1 MHNGFG
7 DSDSVELQTRILQY
21 RAGLF
26 DPLTKLPTLPVV
38 IDRVRQMLDERGNL
52 HVLLVRIEH
61 EQNLERIVG
70 WERYDAVLGSVA
82 SHHSGLLEAVT
93 DSANL
98 LCQENVRGDIFLV
111 ILADHFEAGRL
122 HDTLVEGIKITNEN
136 GEDELVAVRVGQGVI
151 KMRPALR
158 VERTIYNG
166 ILDARQDFHRRGEA
180 LDQARLDEVRHI
192 LRDGSIRTLFQPIV
206 RLPWRKILGFEALS
220 RGPEG
225 SYLET
230 ADNLFGFTERAG
242 MLGEVEMLCVERAL
256 ANAKK
261 LPEGSILFLNL
272 SMLGLEY
279 IESEEP
285 GLTGKFKETGRSPTE
300 CVLEITER
308 TYAESADR
316 LRERV
321 AELRKNGFRIAIDDM
336 GTGYSALH
344 VLAELQPEFIKLDK
358 MLVRDLPDEPIKRN
372 LVSAIT
378 RFARDSQSVV
388 IAEGV
393 ETEDEVEVLTELGV
407 ELQQGYFFGFPEPVE
422 KLKNTNVLTFKR
434 EPAKSF

>member
-1 MHNGFG
+1 MALNGFAI
-7 DSDSVELQTRILQY
+7 SDPVELKTRILQY
-21 RAGLF
+21 RASLF
-26 DPLTKLPTLPVV
+26 DPVTKLPTLPVV
-38 IDRVRQMLDERGNL
+38 LDRIRRMLDERGSL
-52 HVLLVRIEH
+52 QVLLVRIEH

-70 WERYDAVLGSVA
+70 WERYDAVLCSVSA
-82 SHHSGLLEAVT
+82 HLSGLLEAAAGAG
-93 DSANL
+93 SL

-111 ILADHFEAGRL
+111 ILADDFEAGRL
-122 HDTLVEGIKITNEN
+122 HDSLIDGITITHETGESEKI
-136 GEDELVAVRVGQGVI
+136 AVRVGQGVI

-166 ILDARQDFHRRGEA
+166 ILEARQDFHRRGEA
-180 LDQARLDEVRHI
+180 LDQARLDEVRSI
-192 LRDGSIRTLFQPIV
+192 LRTGSIRTLFQPIV
-206 RLPWRKILGFEALS
+206 RVPDREIIGFEALS
-220 RGPEG
+220 RGPDG

-242 MLGEVEMLCVERAL
+242 MLGEVELLCVDRAL
-256 ANAKK
+256 KNADL
-261 LPEGSILFLNL
+261 LPDGSILFVNL

-279 IESEEP
+279 IESE
-285 GLTGKFKETGRSPTE
+285 GLGLNGRVKVAGRSPSE

-308 TYAESADR
+308 TYAESASR

-321 AELRKNGFRIAIDDM
+321 AELRKHGFRIAIDDM

-344 VLAELQPEFIKLDK
+344 VLAELQPDFIKLDK

-378 RFARDSQSVV
+378 GFARDSQSIV

-393 ETEDEVEVLTELGV
+393 ETEDEVETLKDLGI
-407 ELQQGYFFGFPEPVE
+407 ELQQGYFFGYPEAV
-422 KLKNTNVLTFKR
+422 
-434 EPAKSF
+434 

>member
-7 DSDSVELQTRILQY
+7 DSDSAELQTRILQY

-52 HVLLVRIEH
+52 YVLLVRIEH

-70 WERYDAVLGSVA
+70 WERYDAVLASVA
-82 SHHSGLLEAVT
+82 GHLSGLLEAVT

-122 HDTLVEGIKITNEN
+122 HDTLIEGIEITNEN

-180 LDQARLDEVRHI
+180 LDQARLDEVRRI
-192 LRDGSIRTLFQPIV
+192 LRDRSIRTLFQPIV

-242 MLGEVEMLCVERAL
+242 MLGEVEMLCVDRAL

-261 LPEGSILFLNL
+261 LPEGAILFLNL

-279 IESEEP
+279 IESEEL
-285 GLTGKFKETGRSPTE
+285 GLTGRVKEAGRSPTE

-378 RFARDSQSVV
+378 TFAKDSRSVV

-434 EPAKSF
+434 EPAKSS

>member
-1 MHNGFG
+1 VHNGFG
-7 DSDSVELQTRILQY
+7 DSDAVELQTRILQY

-52 HVLLVRIEH
+52 YVLLVRIEH

-70 WERYDAVLGSVA
+70 WERYDAVLASVA
-82 SHHSGLLEAVT
+82 GHLSGLLEAVT

-122 HDTLVEGIKITNEN
+122 HDTLIEGIEITNEN

-180 LDQARLDEVRHI
+180 LDQARLDEVRRI
-192 LRDGSIRTLFQPIV
+192 LRDRSIRTLFQPIV

-242 MLGEVEMLCVERAL
+242 MLGEVEMLCVDRAL

-261 LPEGSILFLNL
+261 LPEGAILFLNL

-285 GLTGKFKETGRSPTE
+285 GLTGKVKEAGRSPME

-378 RFARDSQSVV
+378 TFAKDSRSVV

>member
-1 MHNGFG
+1 VHNEPN
-7 DSDSVELQTRILQY
+7 DTDPVELQTRILQY

-38 IDRVRQMLDERGNL
+38 VDRVRRMLDERGSL
-52 HVLLVRIEH
+52 QVLLVRIEH

-70 WERYDAVLGSVA
+70 WERYDAVLRSVA
-82 SHHSGLLEAVT
+82 VHLSRLLEEFT
-93 DSANL
+93 DSASL

-122 HDTLVEGIKITNEN
+122 HDTLVEGITITNES
-136 GEDELVAVRVGQGVI
+136 GESERIAVRVGQGMI

-180 LDQARLDEVRHI
+180 LDQARLDEVRAI
-192 LRDGSIRTLFQPIV
+192 LRDGSVRTLFQPIV
-206 RLPWRKILGFEALS
+206 RLPWRRVLGFEALS

-230 ADNLFGFTERAG
+230 AENLFGFTERAG
-242 MLGEVEMLCVERAL
+242 LLGEVEMLCVDRAL
-256 ANAKK
+256 INARK

-272 SMLGLEY
+272 SMLGLEF
-279 IESEEP
+279 IESEELD
-285 GLTGKFKETGRSPTE
+285 LTGRVKEAGRAPAE

-344 VLAELQPEFIKLDK
+344 VLAELQPDFIKLDK

-378 RFARDSQSVV
+378 SFAKDSQSIV

-393 ETEDEVEVLTELGV
+393 ETEDEVDILIKLGI
-407 ELQQGYFFGFPEPVE
+407 ELQQGYFFGFPEPAE
-422 KLKNTNVLTFKR
+422 HLQNTNVLTFKR
-434 EPAKSF
+434 

>member
-1 MHNGFG
+1 
-7 DSDSVELQTRILQY
+7 
-21 RAGLF
+21 
-26 DPLTKLPTLPVV
+26 
-38 IDRVRQMLDERGNL
+38 MLDERGNL
-52 HVLLVRIEH
+52 YVLLVRIEH

-70 WERYDAVLGSVA
+70 WERYDAVLASVA
-82 SHHSGLLEAVT
+82 GHLSGLLEAVT

-122 HDTLVEGIKITNEN
+122 HDTLIEGIEITNEN

-180 LDQARLDEVRHI
+180 LDQARLDEVRRI
-192 LRDGSIRTLFQPIV
+192 LRDRSIRTLFQPIV

-242 MLGEVEMLCVERAL
+242 MLGEVEMLCVDRAL

-261 LPEGSILFLNL
+261 LPEGAILFLNL

-285 GLTGKFKETGRSPTE
+285 GLTGRVKEAGRSPME

-378 RFARDSQSVV
+378 TFAKDSRSVV

>member
-1 MHNGFG
+1 MSLNGFAI
-7 DSDSVELQTRILQY
+7 SDPVELKTRILQY
-21 RAGLF
+21 RASLF
-26 DPLTKLPTLPVV
+26 DPVTKLPTLPVV
-38 IDRVRQMLDERGNL
+38 LDRIRRMLDERGTL
-52 HVLLVRIEH
+52 QVLLVRIEH

-70 WERYDAVLGSVA
+70 WERYDAVLFSVA
-82 SHHSGLLEAVT
+82 GHLSGLLEAAAGAG
-93 DSANL
+93 SL

-122 HDTLVEGIKITNEN
+122 HDSLIDGITITHET
-136 GEDELVAVRVGQGVI
+136 GESEKVAVRVGQGVI

-166 ILDARQDFHRRGEA
+166 ILEARQDFHRRGEA
-180 LDQARLDEVRHI
+180 LDQARLDEVRQI
-192 LRDGSIRTLFQPIV
+192 LREGSIRTLFQPIV
-206 RLPWRKILGFEALS
+206 RMPGREVIGYEALS
-220 RGPEG
+220 RGPVG
-225 SYLET
+225 CYLET

-242 MLGEVEMLCVERAL
+242 MLGEVELLCVDRAL
-256 ANAKK
+256 VNARN
-261 LPEGSILFLNL
+261 LPEGSILFINM

-279 IESEEP
+279 IESEGL
-285 GLTGKFKETGRSPTE
+285 GLTGRVKNAGRSPSE

-308 TYAESADR
+308 TYAESASR

-321 AELRKNGFRIAIDDM
+321 AELRKHGFRIAIDDM

-344 VLAELQPEFIKLDK
+344 VLAELQPDFIKLDK

-378 RFARDSQSVV
+378 GFARDSQSIV

-393 ETEDEVEVLTELGV
+393 ETEDEVETLESLGI
-407 ELQQGYFFGFPEPVE
+407 ELQQGYFFGYPEP
-422 KLKNTNVLTFKR
+422 
-434 EPAKSF
+434 A

>member
-1 MHNGFG
+1 VHSGFE
-7 DSDSVELQTRILQY
+7 DPESVELQTRLLQY

-82 SHHSGLLEAVT
+82 SHLSGLLEAVT

-122 HDTLVEGIKITNEN
+122 HDTLLDGIKITNEN

-180 LDQARLDEVRHI
+180 LDQTRLDEVRRI
-192 LRDGSIRTLFQPIV
+192 LREESIRTLFQPIV
-206 RLPWRKILGFEALS
+206 RLPWRNIMGFEALS

-256 ANAKK
+256 TNAKQ

-272 SMLGLEY
+272 SMLGLEF

-285 GLTGKFKETGRSPTE
+285 GLTGRVKETGRSPAE

-321 AELRKNGFRIAIDDM
+321 AALRKVGFRIAIDDM

-344 VLAELQPEFIKLDK
+344 VLAELQPDFIKLDK
-358 MLVRDLPDEPIKRN
+358 MLIRNLPDEPIKRN
-372 LVSAIT
+372 LVSAIMT
-378 RFARDSQSVV
+378 FANDSQSVV

-393 ETEDEVEVLTELGV
+393 ETEDEVEVLSELGI

-422 KLKNTNVLTFKR
+422 KIKNTNVLTFK
-434 EPAKSF
+434 PT

>member
-1 MHNGFG
+1 MHNGFE
-7 DSDSVELQTRILQY
+7 DTDPVELQTRILQY

-38 IDRVRQMLDERGNL
+38 LDRVRRMLDERGSL
-52 HVLLVRIEH
+52 QVLLVRIEH

-70 WERYDAVLGSVA
+70 WERYDAVLQSVA
-82 SHHSGLLEAVT
+82 GYLSGLLEGVT
-93 DSANL
+93 DSASL

-122 HDTLVEGIKITNEN
+122 HDTLIEGIKITNEN

-206 RLPWRKILGFEALS
+206 RMPWRKILGFEALS

-242 MLGEVEMLCVERAL
+242 MLGEVEMLCVDRAL

-261 LPEGSILFLNL
+261 LPEGAILFLNL

-285 GLTGKFKETGRSPTE
+285 GLTGKVKESGRSPAE

-321 AELRKNGFRIAIDDM
+321 AELRKHGFRIAIDDM

-378 RFARDSQSVV
+378 TFAKDSQSVV

-407 ELQQGYFFGFPEPVE
+407 ELLQGYFFGFPEPVE

-434 EPAKSF
+434 

>member
-1 MHNGFG
+1 VNNGFE
-7 DSDSVELQTRILQY
+7 DTDPVELQTRILQY

-38 IDRVRQMLDERGNL
+38 LDRVRRMLDERGSL
-52 HVLLVRIEH
+52 QVLLVRIEH

-70 WERYDAVLGSVA
+70 WERYDAVLQSVA
-82 SHHSGLLEAVT
+82 GYLSGLLEGVT
-93 DSANL
+93 DSASL

-122 HDTLVEGIKITNEN
+122 HDTLIEGIKITNEN

-206 RLPWRKILGFEALS
+206 RMPWRKILGLLS

-242 MLGEVEMLCVERAL
+242 MLGEVEMLCVDRAL

-261 LPEGSILFLNL
+261 LPEGAILFLNL

-285 GLTGKFKETGRSPTE
+285 GLTGKFKEAGRSPTE

-321 AELRKNGFRIAIDDM
+321 AELRKHGFRIAIDDM

-378 RFARDSQSVV
+378 TFAKDSQSVV

-407 ELQQGYFFGFPEPVE
+407 ELLQGYFFGFPEPVE

-434 EPAKSF
+434 